1 MNGVQY
7 ALRTLHEAENDLV
20 VQLLRLAETHRVEH
34 EIHHVARDLAAWSRE
49 HVALLAAR
57 AAQHDLDLDQEA
69 DDSSGVGTHLRQAM
83 STMIGRRPEPGLLL
97 LEDLR
102 ELYLAASSNSL
113 RWEMLAQLS
122 QAKRLPDLLELSQ
135 QCHPQT
141 LRQARWANTALKI
154 QAPQVLSSL

>member
-7 ALRTLHEAENDLV
+7 TLRTLHAAENDLI

-34 EIHHVARDLAAWSRE
+34 EIHHVARDLAAWSRQ
-49 HVALLAAR
+49 HVALVAAR
-57 AAQHDLDLDQEA
+57 AEHYELDLEHDADQ
-69 DDSSGVGTHLRQAM
+69 SNGVGTHLRQAM

-102 ELYLAASSNSL
+102 EVYLSASSNSL
-113 RWEMLAQLS
+113 WWEMLAQLS

-135 QCHPQT
+135 QCHPET
-141 LRQARWANTALKI
+141 LRQVRWANTTLKI
-154 QAPQVLSSL
+154 QSPQVLSSL